1 MSATFSPS
9 DFERLGVFYLGR
21 EVDAKTGDAGDTP
34 FLYDSSD
41 LTTHAL
47 IVGMTGSGKTGLG
60 LCMLEEAAIDG
71 IPAIVIDPKGDMG
84 NLLLAFPDLRPD
96 DFVPWVDPQE
106 AARAGRT
113 VAEHASEV
121 AQTWREG
128 LAEWGQDGGRVA
140 RMRSSADFRLYTPGS
155 SAGLPLSLLRSF
167 DPPPAAVR
175 DDGDAL
181 RERIQLA
188 VQGLLALVGIAAD
201 PLQSR
206 EHVLLANLFDRAWRE
221 GRGLDLPQL
230 VREVQKPPF
239 EQLGVIDLETF
250 YPARERS
257 ALAMALNAL
266 LASPGFQVWLEGEAL
281 DPGRLLFGP
290 DGKPRI
296 SVISIAH
303 LSDAERMFVVTTLL
317 GAVVSWMRAQTGT
330 TSLRA
335 MLYMDEIFGFFPPTA
350 MPPSKPAMLSLLK
363 QARAYGL
370 GVVLA
375 TQNPVDLDYKG
386 LSNCGTWFLGRLQTE
401 RDKARVIDGLESA
414 AAGAEEKLGG
424 RAAVD
429 ALLSGLGKRTFV
441 VHNVH
446 EDGPVLLRTR
456 WALSYLRGPMG
467 RDEIARLVSGQKNA
481 GVRIT
486 GQPAQVPGAVASAVA
501 VAPTSAG
508 TAVAALAAAAEP
520 PLAPEGI
527 EEAFVDVA
535 AGSGVAAAGASSIVY
550 RPYLLGSAQLHFS
563 RRGVVDRFDE
573 VTLLAPIEPAAR
585 KLAWEG
591 AIVYD
596 GAGPATR
603 PRPVEGATRFGELA
617 AAARRKPSYESARKT
632 LVTELYRTRSLVL
645 RRVPELD
652 LQSTP
657 GEEEGQFHQ
666 RMHLALAERRDRELA
681 KLRQRH
687 ASELEKLDRRL
698 ATAQERHAR
707 EEAQLR
713 DRKLS
718 TAVSAGTSL
727 LGALLGRKKLS
738 VTNLNRVGRTV
749 RDFGSSQKEAGDVAR
764 AAEKLEDLLQE
775 KQQLEETL
783 RAELEALQASL
794 PTIDQVEV
802 ETIEIRPLKG
812 SLAVERLALVW
823 TPWAVDA
830 SGIATPLFAVR

>member
-21 EVDAKTGDAGDTP
+21 EVDAKTGDVGDTP

-60 LCMLEEAAIDG
+60 LCMIEEAAIDG

-128 LAEWGQDGGRVA
+128 LAEWGQDGARVA
-140 RMRSSADFRLYTPGS
+140 RMRSSADFHLYTPGS
-155 SAGLPLSLLRSF
+155 NAGLPLSLLRSF
-167 DPPPAAVR
+167 DPPPAVVR

-201 PLQSR
+201 PLQSH

-230 VREVQKPPF
+230 VREVLKPPF

-386 LSNCGTWFLGRLQTE
+386 LSNCGTWFLGRLQTA
-401 RDKARVIDGLESA
+401 RDKGRVIDGLESA

-467 RDEIARLVSGQKNA
+467 RDEIARLVAAQKGALTPAPVSGA
-481 GVRIT
+481 
-486 GQPAQVPGAVASAVA
+486 AVAPAVA
-501 VAPTSAG
+501 AAPTSAE
-508 TAVAALAAAAEP
+508 VAGSVLAAAAEP

-527 EEAFVDVA
+527 EESFVDVA

-585 KLAWEG
+585 KLAWDD
-591 AIVYD
+591 AIAYE
-596 GAGPATR
+596 GAGPVTR
-603 PRPVEGATRFGELA
+603 TRPVEGATRFGELA

-632 LVTELYRTRSLVL
+632 LVTELYRTRSIAL
-645 RRVPELD
+645 RRAPELD
-652 LQSTP
+652 LQSEP
-657 GEEEGQFHQ
+657 GEEEGAFHQ

-687 ASELEKLDRRL
+687 AAELEKLDRRL

-713 DRKLS
+713 GRKLS
-718 TAVSAGTSL
+718 TVVSAGTSV

-749 RDFGSSQKEAGDVAR
+749 RDFGGTQKEAGDVAR

-775 KQQLEETL
+775 KQRLEETL

-794 PTIDQVEV
+794 PTIDQVKV

-830 SGIATPLFAVR
+830 TGIATPLFALKT